1 MSASIGQSIEAVC
14 KEKGIDRDVVIEAVK
29 EAVRAAAR
37 KQFKSGEE
45 IQVEWSPET
54 GLEIFASKVVVET
67 VENEGRELSL
77 GEAREL
83 AGDEVEIGDELQLPL
98 PVEDMGRI
106 AAQTAKQILFQKVR
120 DAERANI
127 YEQYIDK
134 VGDLVNGYVKRFE
147 RGDIIVDL
155 GTVEALL
162 PRNQQSRGETWNQG
176 ERIRV
181 VIDDVSKESKGPQV
195 IVSRTSPEILK
206 RLFEMEVPEIYDG
219 TVVIKSA
226 VREPGERAK
235 IAVAS
240 TERDVDPVGAC
251 VGMKGSRVQAII
263 RELRGEKIDIIEW
276 SDEPSVFAANALS
289 PAKVN
294 QVRITDIEHRQMEV
308 IVNEDQLSLA
318 IGKRGQNVRLATKL
332 VGWNID
338 IRSEEELKR
347 EVAAQ
352 MGAMIA
358 SGESVPLERL
368 EGMNPAMVSTLADH
382 GIDDIES
389 LANATVDDI
398 ADFLDV
404 SIDQAEALI
413 GAAQTVVESAR
424 VAAESEGAEGEEAQS
439 EETGEAG
446 AASEQTPA
454 SAEAGVTES
463 SVDAVAAA
471 GGAGTGGEEPPG
483 VEGERPAAGPEGET
497 GFESEEGRTVEQH
510 AASFEADPN
519 ADAGEVEPSEAMIAE
534 GYDEAVETQ
543 PPFMAE
549 DLSPD
554 NLLAKDAAEPVAATE
569 VEQMSADEL
578 LLQGAGRDLRP
589 DTITPAPDIFS
600 AEAAVIQNH
609 GAYTEEE
616 RPSTLD
622 AETSGVAGATV
633 REGEEADEESLVAP
647 AALDET
653 EEGETEV
660 ASPVADL
667 GGEASAPEVQV
678 SSAPTPAGRGEPTP
692 VENVAED
699 EAEDASGN
707 VE

>member
-1 MSASIGQSIEAVC
+1 MSASIGQSIDAVC

-45 IQVEWSPET
+45 IQVDWSPDS
-54 GLEIFASKVVVET
+54 GLEIFASKVIVEEVT
-67 VENEGRELSL
+67 NPGRELSL
-77 GEAREL
+77 DEAREL
-83 AGDEVEIGDELQLPL
+83 AGDEVDIGDELQLPL

-134 VGDLVNGYVKRFE
+134 VGDLVNGYIKRFE

-358 SGESVPLERL
+358 SGEAVPLERL
-368 EGMNPAMVSTLADH
+368 EGMNPAMVATLAEH
-382 GIDDIES
+382 GVGDIES

-413 GAAQTVVESAR
+413 GAAQVVVESAR
-424 VAAESEGAEGEEAQS
+424 VAAEGEEVEEAGAQTEERPEEAQAAEAATTEAPAT
-439 EETGEAG
+439 EETEAAQGEA
-446 AASEQTPA
+446 
-454 SAEAGVTES
+454 AEAT
-463 SVDAVAAA
+463 
-471 GGAGTGGEEPPG
+471 
-483 VEGERPAAGPEGET
+483 AGPEVEMAE
-497 GFESEEGRTVEQH
+497 ESEERRTVEQH

-519 ADAGEVEPSEAMIAE
+519 AEAREVEPSGAMTAD
-534 GYDEAVETQ
+534 GYDEAVETR

-600 AEAAVIQNH
+600 AEAAVIQNR
-609 GAYTEEE
+609 GVYAEEE

-622 AETSGVAGATV
+622 VETDGIGGPTV
-633 REGEEADEESLVAP
+633 REVEEDSSV
-647 AALDET
+647 
-653 EEGETEV
+653 
-660 ASPVADL
+660 SPVADL

-678 SSAPTPAGRGEPTP
+678 SSAPTPAGEAGPTT

-699 EAEDASGN
+699 EADDASGN